1 MIERVRANETG
12 IQNKTYK
19 RYQIVETLK
28 DPLVW
33 CYVMMQ
39 GSSTIVIGGLGVFSN
54 IIISSFGFSVLQTQL
69 LNIAQGAVT
78 IAVMVGGATLS
89 QTTGQTIL
97 VMHVS
102 YAILTSR
109 TLS

>member
-12 IQNKTYK
+12 IQNKQYK
-19 RYQIVETLK
+19 RYQIIETLL

-33 CYVMMQ
+33 CYVLLQ

-54 IIISSFGFSVLQTQL
+54 IIISSFGFTVLQTQL

-78 IAVMVGGATLS
+78 IAVMIGSAALS
-89 QTTGQTIL
+89 QTTGQTIWI
-97 VMHVS
+97 MHVS
-102 YAILTSR
+102 FAETCPQ
-109 TLS
+109 TEC